1 MKRGGAALAEIE
13 EVYRTRV
20 GEFRRVAAAIVC
32 DREAAHD
39 AVQEAFASAVRRR
52 KTFRG
57 DAPLEAW
64 LWRIVVNHALSE
76 RRIAPTL
83 SEPFEATANGHA
95 ADGDEQLAAALL
107 ALTDRQRLVVF
118 LRHYAD
124 LDYRTIAETLDVSP
138 GTVAATLN
146 QAHTALRRAL
156 EEVPG

>member
-1 MKRGGAALAEIE
+1 MRRGAGLEEIE
-13 EVYRTRV
+13 RVYRERV
-20 GEFRRVAAAIVC
+20 GDFRRVAAAIVGE
-32 DREAAHD
+32 RELALD

-52 KTFRG
+52 SSFRG

-76 RRIAPTL
+76 RRTTTKLAEAF
-83 SEPFEATANGHA
+83 EPTANGHA
-95 ADGDEQLAAALL
+95 ADDDEQLAAALL

-146 QAHTALRRAL
+146 QAHTSLRRAL
-156 EEVPG
+156 EEVPR

>member
-1 MKRGGAALAEIE
+1 MAEIE
-13 EVYRTRV
+13 EVYRARV
-20 GEFRRVAAAIVC
+20 AEFRRVATAIVH

-39 AVQEAFASAVRRR
+39 AVQEAFAAAVRRR
-52 KTFRG
+52 KSFRR

-76 RRIAPTL
+76 RRTAQTL
-83 SEPFEATANGHA
+83 SEPFEATVNGHA
-95 ADGDEQLAAALL
+95 ADDDERVAAALL
-107 ALTDRQRLVVF
+107 ALTDRQRLVVS

-156 EEVPG
+156 EEVPR